1 MAAADVEL
9 DEQDLA
15 ELENASQVAD
25 PLSAAHE

>member
-15 ELENASQVAD
+15 ELDHATQVGD
-25 PLSAAHE
+25 PLTAAHD